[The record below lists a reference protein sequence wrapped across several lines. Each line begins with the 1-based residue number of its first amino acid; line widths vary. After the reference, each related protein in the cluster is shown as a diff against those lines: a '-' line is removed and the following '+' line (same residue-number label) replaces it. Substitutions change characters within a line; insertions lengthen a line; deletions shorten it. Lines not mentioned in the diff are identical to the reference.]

1 MGILIGAMMLLVAC
15 GGDSGDES
23 TPDSV
28 GAANVVEVGDTVSV
42 EYEGRLSNGEVF
54 DSSAGRAPLT
64 FVVGAGMMIPGF
76 DAAVLGME
84 LNEEKTADIPAA
96 EAYGE
101 QGAMDPQT
109 GEYIIPPNEDITFDI
124 KVVGI
129 QKAETPAE

>member
-64 FVVGAGMMIPGF
+64 FVAGAGMMIPGF

-101 QGAMDPQT
+101 QGAMDHQT